1 MPFIVSSGTGVCD
14 SLSGSV
20 VAVDAGRTGQLFV
33 TVCSVWPGRP
43 GASVVAVGAVA
54 AMSGPTTLGGA
65 VEVCICERKARAR
78 VCVCEGVGIVVMP
91 WRKPS

>member
-1 MPFIVSSGTGVCD
+1 VPFIVSSGTGVVCD
-14 SLSGSV
+14 SLSDSV

-65 VEVCICERKARAR
+65 VVVCTCGENKARAR
-78 VCVCEGVGIVVMP
+78 VCVCV
-91 WRKPS
+91 